1 MIYTKSNDRKIPVL
15 DDNTFSVCCRCGKEV
30 PVHLSELLK
39 AKIER
44 PLSAR
49 IMCPDCTREQFKK
62 NRPTLNDIVTLA
74 ISLCRLGYTRIVRS
88 IYNNYRIEDIQE
100 LPPNDYGNFVSDLL
114 TAVSAEHRPQG
125 GEPR

>member
-49 IMCPDCTREQFKK
+49 VMCPDCTREQFRKHS
-62 NRPTLNDIVTLA
+62 PTLNDVVALTL
-74 ISLCRLGYTRIVRS
+74 SLCRLGYTKQVRS
-88 IYNNYRIEDIQE
+88 AYADYDIEDIQDLHPE
-100 LPPNDYGNFVSDLL
+100 AYGNFVSGLL
-114 TAVSAEHRPQG
+114 TAVSG
-125 GEPR
+125 GGCV